1 LRAKGAAEPPSLAS
15 QRLLGF
21 FTGHS
26 GECLPM
32 FRRSA
37 AAAMLILGL
46 WLSYDALYAVILIVG
61 RGSSIADALL
71 APPSGLIRIMGAG
84 LMSMGGLLALF
95 SQRGAGILATIGATL
110 ILGLGGLIAVAGADP
125 SLWMTTAFYGVA
137 ALVLSGLLL
146 SLRS

>member
-1 LRAKGAAEPPSLAS
+1 
-15 QRLLGF
+15 
-21 FTGHS
+21 
-26 GECLPM
+26 M

-37 AAAMLILGL
+37 SAAMLILGL

-110 ILGLGGLIAVAGADP
+110 ILGLGGLIAIAGADP